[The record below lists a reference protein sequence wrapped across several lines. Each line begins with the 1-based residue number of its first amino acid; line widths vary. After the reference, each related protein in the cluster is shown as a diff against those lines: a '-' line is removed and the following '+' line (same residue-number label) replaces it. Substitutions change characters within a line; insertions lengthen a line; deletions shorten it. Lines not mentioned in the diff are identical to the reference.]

1 MSGIPAGE
9 TAHIRDDSGQVLLTY
24 RSFASPVGIVAS
36 LVASI
41 VILTGGAAML
51 FLAGEHHPLS
61 AATAMILAIVFA
73 FIITALV
80 PPITVTLFNGT
91 NPMLTI
97 AQRSPFA
104 FPAAS
109 FAVVTSD
116 GEAIAGLRKS
126 FFARFGRNRWGIT
139 DRVGRPVGQAV
150 EESLRRA
157 IARKI
162 GGQFSRAFDSDVLV
176 TAYGK
181 RAALIVRRQNQRGV
195 VDVLEC
201 TSDLDRRVAV
211 ALALLILGSEP

>member
-1 MSGIPAGE
+1 MTGMPAGE
-9 TAHIRDDSGQVLLTY
+9 TARIRDDSGQVLLTY

-41 VILTGGAAML
+41 VVLTGVAAML

-61 AATAMILAIVFA
+61 AAVAMILSVVFA
-73 FIITALV
+73 VIIMALV

-97 AQRSPFA
+97 AQRSRSA

-116 GEAIAGLRKS
+116 GDAVAGLRKS
-126 FFARFGRNRWGIT
+126 FFARFGRNRWRIT
-139 DRVGRPVGQAV
+139 DPAGRPIGQAV
-150 EESLRRA
+150 EESLGRA
-157 IARKI
+157 MARKL
-162 GGQFSRAFDSDVLV
+162 GGKFSRAFESDVLV
-176 TAYGK
+176 TAHGK
-181 RAALIVRRQNQRGV
+181 RAAVIVRRQNQRGV